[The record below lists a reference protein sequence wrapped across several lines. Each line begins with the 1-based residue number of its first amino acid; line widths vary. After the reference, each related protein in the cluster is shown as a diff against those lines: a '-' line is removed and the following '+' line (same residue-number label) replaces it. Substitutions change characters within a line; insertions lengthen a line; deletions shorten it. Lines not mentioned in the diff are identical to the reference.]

1 MTCHAAPTLP
11 LPGPDLRTLVL
22 VGNPNVG
29 KSVVFGALTGRYA
42 TVSNYPGTTVEVT
55 SGSVQLGDGEARLID
70 TPGVYSLTPLSQD
83 ERVTRDILLNERADA
98 VIQVADTK
106 NLGRG
111 LVIALEL
118 AELGLPATLCLNMAD
133 EARARGIT
141 VDGAA
146 LADRLGLPVVSTV
159 ATQREGVDRLLQA
172 AQGAQASRHT
182 VAYDAEVE
190 AAVREV
196 ESCLSPMHL
205 SPRGLALHYLGG
217 ASDLPAALNLP
228 PARQAALEEIRRR
241 AEELAAAHGDEPL
254 ALRINRSRVSAAQAL
269 QAEVLSRRPVKPT
282 FSESIGRMAV
292 HPVWGWPIL
301 AAVLYLVY
309 LFVGVLGAGALVD
322 LLENGLFGSVVNP
335 WITAVVTAV
344 VPFVWLQDFLIG
356 EYGLITVALTYS
368 FAIVL
373 PIVGTFFLAFSL
385 LEDSGYLPR
394 LAVMLDRA
402 FRGMGLNG
410 KAVLPMILGLGCD
423 TMATV
428 STRMLETRKERVQV
442 TLLLALGV
450 PCSAQLGVLMGM
462 VGGLGLAAVLV
473 WGGVVV
479 ATVLAVGYLAARIIS
494 GKRSDF
500 LLELPPMRTPALRNI
515 LVKTLAR
522 MEWYLWEV
530 VPIFVLGTAL
540 LYLLNI
546 TGALA
551 WLQVAMAPIVV
562 NWLGLPVEA
571 TNALLVG
578 FLRRDYG
585 AAGLFEM
592 SRNGQL
598 SPVQVLVS
606 MVVITLFVP
615 CIANVLMIVKEHG
628 ARTAFWVVATV
639 FPIAIFVGG
648 LLNWVIRWR

>member
-1 MTCHAAPTLP
+1 MTCHAAPALS
-11 LPGPDLRTLVL
+11 LSGADLRTLVL

-55 SGSVQLGDGEARLID
+55 SGNVQLAGGQARLID

-106 NLGRG
+106 NLSRG

-133 EARARGIT
+133 EAQARGIT
-141 VDGAA
+141 VDAEG
-146 LADRLGLPVVSTV
+146 LAERLGLPVVSTI
-159 ATQREGVDRLLQA
+159 ATQRAGVDGLLRAAQA
-172 AQGAQASRHT
+172 AQPGRHMI
-182 VAYDAEVE
+182 AYDSEVE
-190 AAVREV
+190 AAVADV
-196 ESCLSPMHL
+196 AHCLPAAHL

-217 ASDLPAALNLP
+217 ASDLPAVLGLA
-228 PARQAALEEIRRR
+228 PAEQAVLEQIRSR
-241 AEELAAAHGDEPL
+241 AESLAAAGGAEPL
-254 ALRINRSRVSAAQAL
+254 ALRINRRRVSAAQAL
-269 QAEVLSRRPVKPT
+269 QAEVLTRRPVKLT
-282 FSESIGRMAV
+282 FSASVGRMAV

-301 AAVLYLVY
+301 AGVLYLVY
-309 LFVGVLGAGALVD
+309 LFVGVLGAGMLVD
-322 LLENGLFGSVVNP
+322 LLENGLFGAIINP
-335 WITAVVTAV
+335 WISAVVTAV
-344 VPFVWLQDFLIG
+344 VPFTWLQDFLVG

-385 LEDSGYLPR
+385 LEDSGYLPC

-428 STRMLETRKERVQV
+428 STRMLETRKERIQV

-479 ATVLAVGYLAARIIS
+479 ATVLAVGYLAARIIP
-494 GKRSDF
+494 GKQSDF

-540 LYLLNI
+540 LFLLNI
-546 TGALA
+546 TGMLA

-562 NWLGLPVEA
+562 NWLGLPAEA

-598 SPVQVLVS
+598 TPVQVLVS

-615 CIANVLMIVKEHG
+615 CVANVLMIVKEHG

-639 FPIAIFVGG
+639 FPIAILVGG

>member
-1 MTCHAAPTLP
+1 M
-11 LPGPDLRTLVL
+11 
-22 VGNPNVG
+22 
-29 KSVVFGALTGRYA
+29 
-42 TVSNYPGTTVEVT
+42 
-55 SGSVQLGDGEARLID
+55 ID

-106 NLGRG
+106 NLSRG

-133 EARARGIT
+133 EAQARGIT
-141 VDGAA
+141 VDSAA
-146 LADRLGLPVVSTV
+146 LAERLGLPVVSTI
-159 ATQREGVDRLLQA
+159 ATQREGRGSA
-172 AQGAQASRHT
+172 AAGRASARSRDGT
-182 VAYDAEVE
+182 LSPMTSEVE

-196 ESCLSPMHL
+196 ESCLPCYASVAARPG
-205 SPRGLALHYLGG
+205 PALPWRRKRPAGSAWPG
-217 ASDLPAALNLP
+217 AGR
-228 PARQAALEEIRRR
+228 ARLRWKQIRRR
-241 AEELAAAHGDEPL
+241 AEELAAANGAEPL
-254 ALRINRSRVSAAQAL
+254 ALRINRRRVSAAQAL

-301 AAVLYLVY
+301 AGVLYLVY

-322 LLENGLFGSVVNP
+322 LLENGLFGTIINP

-344 VPFVWLQDFLIG
+344 VPFAWLQDFLVG

-428 STRMLETRKERVQV
+428 STRMLETRKERIQV

-479 ATVLAVGYLAARIIS
+479 ATVLAVGYLAARIIP
-494 GKRSDF
+494 GKQSDF
-500 LLELPPMRTPALRNI
+500 LLELPPMRTPAFRNI

-540 LYLLNI
+540 LFLLNI

-615 CIANVLMIVKEHG
+615 CVANVLMIVKEHG